1 MTGKKSEDD
10 GAQTPDLADFFLTIK
25 YLLLIFNITC
35 IVSTHE
41 VQVVLLVLRF
51 YLLVLSLL
59 LAILILVF
67 MGNTRI

>member
-1 MTGKKSEDD
+1 MQSIDNPVQPHD
-10 GAQTPDLADFFLTIK
+10 FPDFFSTIK

>member
-1 MTGKKSEDD
+1 MQSIDKPVQPHDF
-10 GAQTPDLADFFLTIK
+10 PDFFGTIK